1 MSVYSDA
8 VQDAKQFVA
17 VAEQR
22 AKEKLLS
29 ATLPRLKQLIE
40 TEIVGASDDDDL
52 DLDADITITE
62 PDASGKVTLNVTP
75 AVDVE
80 DMIQD
85 DTVNTMLKTPVSV
98 IPTISSNP
106 APTMPNANVLNSDEN
121 DETLNDN
128 DMSIQL
134 ESAVLEA
141 CEQVR
146 LLTNAHILK
155 NTKTFFEQISMLKS
169 KMVDM
174 YTKISTNSKNATS
187 VRLTEALQHGLT
199 QLACGEIGNMRT
211 LREND
216 ITLKL
221 TGVPEDMELDNL
233 GVEIES
239 DDDGEDHDDSGDDD
253 SDGDDNGDDHDD
265 SGDDETLEL
274 VDDSEDGDDG
284 DSEDHDSDDDDH
296 DEKNEAETL
305 NDDDCMIEIDE
316 ADISREF
323 RKLNRIR
330 ESEKAP
336 SVKGNGPG
344 RLDSFGD
351 GTDEGDPLDVDIVTE
366 TNVGKLT
373 RLKNE
378 ALRRGKLR
386 IYRECKQRLATLSS
400 RRTPNKT
407 IRESSVR
414 NARPQFNS
422 SNRQLTEANAKLA
435 KANLTNAQLAYA
447 NKLTLRSDISAEQK
461 RQAISK
467 LTESKT
473 VREAKLVYDSVVE
486 MLSSRSIMSENRSN
500 RRLLGSSS
508 RSVRSGA
515 STMSEG
521 IDAQR
526 WSTLA
531 GLTG

>member
-75 AVDVE
+75 AVDIE

-85 DTVNTMLKTPVSV
+85 DTVNAVLKTPVSV

-239 DDDGEDHDDSGDDD
+239 DDDLGGDDD
-253 SDGDDNGDDHDD
+253 SDGDNDDSEDQGDD
-265 SGDDETLEL
+265 SGDDETLDL
-274 VDDSEDGDDG
+274 VDDSDGDDG
-284 DSEDHDSDDDDH
+284 DDGDEDHGDDSEDDND
-296 DEKNEAETL
+296 KNEAETL

-386 IYRECKQRLATLSS
+386 IYRECKQRLATLTS

-414 NARPQFNS
+414 NAQPQFNS
-422 SNRQLTEANAKLA
+422 SNRRLTEANAKLA

-508 RSVRSGA
+508 RAVRSGA

>member
-85 DTVNTMLKTPVSV
+85 DTVNTVLKTPVSV

-239 DDDGEDHDDSGDDD
+239 DDDLGGDDD
-253 SDGDDNGDDHDD
+253 SDGDDNDSEDHGDD

-274 VDDSEDGDDG
+274 VDDSDGDEDHG
-284 DSEDHDSDDDDH
+284 DDSEDHDDDDDDH
-296 DEKNEAETL
+296 KNEAETL

-414 NARPQFNS
+414 NAQPQFNS
-422 SNRQLTEANAKLA
+422 SNRRLTEANAKLA